1 MFGREERQMTRGE
14 QVGVRD
20 TEIQVGK
27 PGEERRERWAKER
40 EEDIHT
46 HTHTHTES
54 YPGSHAHVQ
63 RTHSHSETQAPH
75 SQAHRGEVS
84 KGAGRHWD

>member
-40 EEDIHT
+40 EEDTHT
-46 HTHTHTES
+46 HTHTHRVLPRFTRTCT
-54 YPGSHAHVQ
+54 AH
-63 RTHSHSETQAPH
+63 TQ
-75 SQAHRGEVS
+75 SQ
-84 KGAGRHWD
+84 